1 MVKNLGFS
9 DLFSYWG
16 NFLGKSTRGVGVE
29 LTGDR
34 INIAQLHR
42 VRQGLRIE
50 SLSTFPVPEGIMVN
64 GEICDCPRMGEI
76 ISQAIVESKI
86 KTTQIRTCI
95 PEKHAIVRII
105 PAPLELEGQELYDSF
120 INQEAGLYLPYPR
133 EEADIDCQ
141 KLGYF
146 IDQDGIEKAQ
156 VLLVATRRAI
166 TDSYIHTFAL
176 AGLKIE
182 VLEIKSFAII
192 RTIQKQLL
200 ILKPEEAVVLVNI
213 EFDHTEVTVIINGVP
228 QFSRTIAIGIFQLE
242 NAISTPISR
251 EISLPV
257 REMMLMTIPYRAE
270 TELDMLEKLGAEIG
284 RTIDFCINQ
293 IESMEVSQIFL
304 TGAGGGMK
312 QLDEFLN
319 DRLGFT
325 TSRINPCQDLL
336 LDRDKFP
343 LSQDPSLAVVLG
355 LGMRQI

>member
-156 VLLVATRRAI
+156 VLLVATRREI

-270 TELDMLEKLGAEIG
+270 PELDMLEKLGAEIG

-304 TGAGGGMK
+304 SGAGGGMK
-312 QLDEFLN
+312 QLDEFLT

>member
-1 MVKNLGFS
+1 VKNLGFS

-156 VLLVATRRAI
+156 VLLVATRREI

-270 TELDMLEKLGAEIG
+270 PELDMLEKLGAEIG

-304 TGAGGGMK
+304 SGAGGGMK

>member
-1 MVKNLGFS
+1 
-9 DLFSYWG
+9 
-16 NFLGKSTRGVGVE
+16 
-29 LTGDR
+29 
-34 INIAQLHR
+34 
-42 VRQGLRIE
+42 
-50 SLSTFPVPEGIMVN
+50 
-64 GEICDCPRMGEI
+64 MGEI

-156 VLLVATRRAI
+156 VLLVATRREI

-270 TELDMLEKLGAEIG
+270 PELDMLEKLGAEIG

-304 TGAGGGMK
+304 SGAGGGMK

>member
-9 DLFSYWG
+9 DLFSYRG

-156 VLLVATRRAI
+156 VLLVATRREI

-270 TELDMLEKLGAEIG
+270 PELDMLEKLGAEIG

-304 TGAGGGMK
+304 SGAGGGMK

>member
-156 VLLVATRRAI
+156 VLLVATRREI

-200 ILKPEEAVVLVNI
+200 ILRPEEAVVLVNI
-213 EFDHTEVTVIINGVP
+213 EFDHTEVAVIINGVP
-228 QFSRTIAIGIFQLE
+228 QFSRTIGIGTFQLE
-242 NAISTPISR
+242 TAIS
-251 EISLPV
+251 
-257 REMMLMTIPYRAE
+257 
-270 TELDMLEKLGAEIG
+270 
-284 RTIDFCINQ
+284 
-293 IESMEVSQIFL
+293 
-304 TGAGGGMK
+304 
-312 QLDEFLN
+312 
-319 DRLGFT
+319 
-325 TSRINPCQDLL
+325 
-336 LDRDKFP
+336 
-343 LSQDPSLAVVLG
+343 
-355 LGMRQI
+355 

>member
-156 VLLVATRRAI
+156 VLLVATRREI

-270 TELDMLEKLGAEIG
+270 PELDMLEKLGAEIG

-304 TGAGGGMK
+304 SGAGGGMK

>member
-9 DLFSYWG
+9 NLFSYWG

-156 VLLVATRRAI
+156 VLLVATRREI

-270 TELDMLEKLGAEIG
+270 PELDMLEKLGAEIG

>member
-141 KLGYF
+141 KIGLFHRSRWDRKSTGSPSCHPEGNYGQLYSYF
-146 IDQDGIEKAQ
+146 C
-156 VLLVATRRAI
+156 
-166 TDSYIHTFAL
+166 S
-176 AGLKIE
+176 
-182 VLEIKSFAII
+182 SW
-192 RTIQKQLL
+192 
-200 ILKPEEAVVLVNI
+200 
-213 EFDHTEVTVIINGVP
+213 TEN
-228 QFSRTIAIGIFQLE
+228 R
-242 NAISTPISR
+242 
-251 EISLPV
+251 
-257 REMMLMTIPYRAE
+257 
-270 TELDMLEKLGAEIG
+270 
-284 RTIDFCINQ
+284 
-293 IESMEVSQIFL
+293 
-304 TGAGGGMK
+304 
-312 QLDEFLN
+312 
-319 DRLGFT
+319 GF
-325 TSRINPCQDLL
+325 
-336 LDRDKFP
+336 RD
-343 LSQDPSLAVVLG
+343 
-355 LGMRQI
+355 